1 MATPLDIS
9 GLLGTD
15 FVLLPTTEMR
25 HTYQHPALMWHQDA
39 AQQEQIVR
47 KAETRQR
54 SKADW
59 A

>member
-1 MATPLDIS
+1 MYMSCLYMVYTWYIH
-9 GLLGTD
+9 GI
-15 FVLLPTTEMR
+15 
-25 HTYQHPALMWHQDA
+25 YQQPALMWHQDA